1 VSSAPAELER
11 ALVETTLELVR
22 IPSVTGDERAICD
35 AVEAR
40 LRRAL
45 PAGRVL
51 RFRDTLVAW
60 PWPRRPGRPV
70 VGLFGHLDTVPDHDH
85 GVARVEDGR
94 IFGCGVSDM
103 KAGVAVMLELIE
115 RLGPD
120 SCAVDLCAVFYE
132 AEEGPYD
139 ANGLQPLL
147 ESTPELRD
155 IDLAFCLEPSNNRLQ
170 LGCVGGI
177 HCTLTFSGRRAH
189 SARPWQG
196 DNAVHKAGPLLTRLH
211 ERQRVEARFGDL
223 SYYEVMSVTMVE
235 AVGARNVIPDRFA
248 LNLNYR
254 FAPGKSLDAAKADIE
269 ALVAG
274 ECAIEWTDLSPSGPV
289 WRDNPLLAP
298 LLSDPDVPH
307 EPKQAW
313 TDVARLALF
322 GIEAV
327 NLGPGE
333 SAQAHQRG
341 ESCAVSLITEGYA
354 MFDAYLRGL
363 SVG

>member
-1 VSSAPAELER
+1 VSDRASEIES
-11 ALVETTLELVR
+11 ALVQTTLDLVR
-22 IPSVTGDERAICD
+22 IASVTGDERAICD

-40 LRRAL
+40 LRARL
-45 PAGRVL
+45 PQGRVL
-51 RFRDTLVAW
+51 RFRDSLVAW
-60 PWPRRPGRPV
+60 PWPRREGRPLI
-70 VGLFGHLDTVPDHDH
+70 GLFGHLDTVPDHQD
-85 GVARVEDGR
+85 GPVRVEAGR
-94 IFGCGVSDM
+94 IHGCGVSDM
-103 KAGVAVMLELIE
+103 KAGDAVMLELLE
-115 RLGPD
+115 RLSPEL
-120 SCAVDLCAVFYE
+120 CQADLCAVLYE

-147 ESTPELRD
+147 ESTPELQD

-170 LGCVGGI
+170 LGCLGGI
-177 HCTLTFSGRRAH
+177 HATLTYAGKRAH

-196 DNAVHKAGPLLTRLH
+196 DNAVHKAGPLLSRLLGR
-211 ERQRVEARFGDL
+211 ERVEVRFGDL

-254 FAPGKSLDAAKADIE
+254 FAPGRSLDEAKRDIE
-269 ALVAG
+269 ALAQG
-274 ECAIEWTDLSPSGPV
+274 ECELTWTDLSPSGPV
-289 WRDNPLLAP
+289 CRDNPLLAP
-298 LLSDPDVPH
+298 LLRDPTLPH

-322 GIEAV
+322 GIDAV

-341 ESCAVSLITEGYA
+341 ESCAISLITDGYLL
-354 MFDAYLRGL
+354 FERYLLGL
-363 SVG
+363 